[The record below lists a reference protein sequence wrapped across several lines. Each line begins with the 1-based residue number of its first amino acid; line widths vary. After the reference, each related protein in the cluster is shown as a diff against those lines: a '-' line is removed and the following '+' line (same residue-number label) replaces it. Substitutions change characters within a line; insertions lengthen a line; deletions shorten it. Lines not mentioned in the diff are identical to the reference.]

1 MLNTYDFVN
10 PGFTKSHT
18 SLDGIVSLENRIT
31 YEIVYDF
38 RRDRTTVCR
47 RRIWVSLDKARI
59 KESHTTLG
67 EIVGL
72 HNCAVA
78 DITPQLQRERM
89 IIYDVTCRKLSRLA
103 RLRHNQTVGKFPQHI
118 SPRKLTF

>member
-18 SLDGIVSLENRIT
+18 SLDNIVSLENRIT

-38 RRDRTTVCR
+38 RRDRRTVQLCSCR
-47 RRIWVSLDKARI
+47 QMIWASLDKARI
-59 KESHTTLG
+59 KEWHTTLG
-67 EIVGL
+67 AIVGL

-78 DITPQLQRERM
+78 DITPQLRSNAK
-89 IIYDVTCRKLSRLA
+89 RKDDHL
-103 RLRHNQTVGKFPQHI
+103 
-118 SPRKLTF
+118 

>member
-38 RRDRTTVCR
+38 RRDRTTVA
-47 RRIWVSLDKARI
+47 DKGFRQ
-59 KESHTTLG
+59 SWDN
-67 EIVGL
+67 EI
-72 HNCAVA
+72 A
-78 DITPQLQRERM
+78 
-89 IIYDVTCRKLSRLA
+89 YDYTIV
-103 RLRHNQTVGKFPQHI
+103 
-118 SPRKLTF
+118 